1 VSTARVHGPA
11 RVHGRVR
18 GPAREHGPCTRAVF
32 RDAAWVVDSG
42 GPKEAC
48 VTLGRIGATW
58 RIRLNHP
65 SAAAMRPYV
74 KLLRL
79 LVITVVVV
87 VVVPTPLHGSGCK
100 LEEW

>member
-1 VSTARVHGPA
+1 VSTARVHGP
-11 RVHGRVR
+11 
-18 GPAREHGPCTRAVF
+18 CTRAVY
-32 RDAAWVVDSG
+32 RDAAWIVDSG

-48 VTLGRIGATW
+48 VTWGRIGATW
-58 RIRLNHP
+58 RIRLSHP

-87 VVVPTPLHGSGCK
+87 DDVVPTPLHGPGCK